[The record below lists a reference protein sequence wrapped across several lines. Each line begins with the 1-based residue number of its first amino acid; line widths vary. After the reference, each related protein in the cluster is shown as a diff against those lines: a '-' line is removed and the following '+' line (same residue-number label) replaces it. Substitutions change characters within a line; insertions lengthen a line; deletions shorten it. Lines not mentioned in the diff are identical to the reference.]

1 MMNEEV
7 LQEIEK
13 AKASGAT
20 ELDLRG
26 RELTTVPPEIGQLT
40 NLRVLDL
47 IGNQLTSLP
56 PEIGQLTKLT
66 ELDLSFNQLTALPQ
80 EIYQLTNLTRLDL
93 SLNQLSSLPQE
104 IGQLTKL
111 TRLNLRF
118 NQLSSLPSEICQ
130 LTNLMGL
137 SLDSNRLT
145 ALPPELFQLTNLTT
159 LFLGANQLTTLPPEI
174 CQLTKLRMLLLGD
187 NPLLCPPLE
196 IAVKGIEVMQEYF
209 AELEKGQQALNEVK
223 ILLIGDGAA
232 GKTSLVKQLRGHPFD
247 EHEDTTHGI
256 SIQGWEPEC
265 AGKQIRANVWD
276 FGGQEIQHATHQF
289 FLSKRSLYVLVLDS
303 RKDES
308 TEYWLRHVETF
319 GGDSPVLVVLNKID
333 SNPSFDVNRPFLREK
348 YPGICG
354 FFPLSCKSGKGVPEF
369 KEALLAELAKINM
382 LSIIWPTSW
391 FAVKGKLE
399 EMDKPYISQEEYT
412 GYCAEAGITGE
423 ESREILAD
431 FLHDLGVAV
440 HFRDFILDAMSV
452 LNPVWVTNAVYTI
465 ITSEQ
470 MADSKGFLALK
481 DVGKLLPQR
490 CGDKLCCPQ
499 ETHAYIMRLM
509 QNFELCYD
517 LGRDAVL
524 IPQLLPVPEPD
535 ISFSKDGALRFAL
548 HYPDF
553 LPPSVFPRFMV
564 KVHKDIHD
572 ETRWRTGVLL
582 ADKRSGSQ
590 ALVKADVEA
599 RRINLWVQGDTP
611 REYLHYLRY
620 LLTDINS
627 SFEKLTVSE
636 RVPMPDDPHVSA
648 DYQTLLEY
656 AEAGSDLYIAEGSKK
671 RYSVCELLGLVQ
683 PKDKAELERVAEKAS
698 PQDTTTWVELLTE
711 LVEPEWTIPVVGIK
725 LNLKGFFEKLQERQ
739 KQKHSQKR

>member
-1 MMNEEV
+1 M
-7 LQEIEK
+7 
-13 AKASGAT
+13 
-20 ELDLRG
+20 
-26 RELTTVPPEIGQLT
+26 
-40 NLRVLDL
+40 
-47 IGNQLTSLP
+47 
-56 PEIGQLTKLT
+56 
-66 ELDLSFNQLTALPQ
+66 F
-80 EIYQLTNLTRLDL
+80 
-93 SLNQLSSLPQE
+93 
-104 IGQLTKL
+104 
-111 TRLNLRF
+111 
-118 NQLSSLPSEICQ
+118 
-130 LTNLMGL
+130 GL
-137 SLDSNRLT
+137 
-145 ALPPELFQLTNLTT
+145 E
-159 LFLGANQLTTLPPEI
+159 
-174 CQLTKLRMLLLGD
+174 D

-196 IAVKGIEVMQEYF
+196 IAVKGVKVMEEYF
-209 AELEKGQQALNEVK
+209 TELEKGQQALNEVK
-223 ILLIGDGAA
+223 VLLIGDGAA
-232 GKTSLVKQLRGHPFD
+232 GKTSLVKQLLGQPFD

-303 RKDES
+303 RKDDS

-348 YPGICG
+348 YPSICG
-354 FFPLSCKSGKGVPEF
+354 FFPVSCKSGKGVPEF

-391 FAVKGKLE
+391 FAVKRRLE
-399 EMDKPYISQEEYT
+399 EMDKPYISMDEYT
-412 GYCAEAGITGE
+412 GYCAEAGISGE

-465 ITSEQ
+465 ITSEE
-470 MADSKGFLALK
+470 MAASKGFLALK

-490 CGDKLCCPQ
+490 CGEKLCCPQ
-499 ETHAYIMRLM
+499 DTHPFIMRLM
-509 QNFELCYD
+509 EKFELCYPV
-517 LGRDAVL
+517 GKEAVL
-524 IPQLLPVPEPD
+524 IPQLLPVSEPELA
-535 ISFSKDGALRFAL
+535 FTKDGSLRFAL

-590 ALVKADVEA
+590 ALVKADTEA
-599 RRINLWVQGDTP
+599 RRINIWVQGDTP

-627 SFEKLTVSE
+627 SFEKLFVSE
-636 RVPMPDDPHVSA
+636 RVPMPDDPQRTA
-648 DYQTLLEY
+648 DYETLLNY
-656 AEAGSDLYIAEGSKK
+656 AKEEIPYYIPEGTSKK
-671 RYSVCELLGLVQ
+671 YSVHELLGLVQ

-698 PQDTTTWVELLTE
+698 PQDTTTWVEMLTE
-711 LVEPEWTIPVVGIK
+711 LVEPKWTVPFIGIE
-725 LNLKGFFEKLQERQ
+725 LNLKGFFEKLLERQ
-739 KQKHSQKR
+739 KQKRRQGR